1 VHAVTPHGRWIWGLS
16 GLATAAVLA
25 VPGARLLSHPGAD
38 GQHMTPT
45 STATRTISLS
55 QPITSL
61 DVQSQDGSVRVQAG
75 SGRGV
80 HIIELISYDKS
91 VSPQPRVE
99 DSVSGGRLTLADP
112 VCSTSDCA
120 VSFVVTVPATVPVT
134 VASDGG
140 AVAISG
146 VAGANVESGGAPVT
160 LARLT
165 GLLTVDT
172 DGGSLDLNGLAGP
185 LHADT
190 GGGPMTAT
198 GINGPATIST
208 EGGLLAVNGLTG
220 ALQADSAGG
229 PVVLRDLG
237 SQTAGISTGGGSA
250 QVAFAAAPE
259 LVTLSTDGGPAT
271 LAVPRGAYALNTDSD
286 GGPQSVR
293 VSSDPSAARSLTVT
307 SGGGSLAV
315 GPAGA
320 GQ

>member
-165 GLLTVDT
+165 GTLTVDT
-172 DGGSLDLNGLAGP
+172 DGGSLDLNGLTGP